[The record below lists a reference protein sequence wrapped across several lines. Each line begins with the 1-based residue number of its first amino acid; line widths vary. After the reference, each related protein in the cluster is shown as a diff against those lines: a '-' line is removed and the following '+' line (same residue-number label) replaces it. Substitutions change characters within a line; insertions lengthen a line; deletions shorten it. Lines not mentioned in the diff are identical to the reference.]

1 MDNKKVINALSFD
14 VEEWF
19 HCTHLE
25 GYIHRS
31 EWETHQSRIENNIQS
46 ILALLKKKE
55 TRGTFFVLGWVAQRH
70 PQVVKEIADQ
80 GHEIAT
86 HGWSH
91 LRATQQSPE
100 QFKAELKKSKDLL
113 QKISGQT
120 ISGHRAACFGLTSR
134 TQWIIDIL
142 LKMGFTYD
150 SSIFPII
157 HDKYGMVK
165 TPRFP
170 YLLREQK
177 GERLLEFPLS
187 TLKFMG
193 INIPF
198 AGGGYFR
205 LYPYFLTRYFISRL
219 NQAGQPAMIYLHP
232 PELDP
237 GQPRLKID
245 PINNFRIYVGIKNN
259 LRKLEKLLEDFR
271 FAPAREVLKQAG
283 WFRTVHK

>member
-1 MDNKKVINALSFD
+1 MDGKRIINALSFD

-25 GYIHRS
+25 KYIHRS
-31 EWETHQSRIENNIQS
+31 EWEDYESRIENSIQS
-46 ILALLKKKE
+46 ILTLLKKKQ
-55 TRGTFFVLGWVAQRH
+55 TYATFFVLGWVAQRH
-70 PQVVKEIADQ
+70 PQVIKRIADQ

-91 LRATQQSPE
+91 LRAAQQSPAE
-100 QFKAELKKSKDLL
+100 FEAELKKSKDLL
-113 QKISGQT
+113 QGITGQP
-120 ISGHRAACFGLTSR
+120 ISGHRAACFGLTSK
-134 TQWIIDIL
+134 TQWIIDVL
-142 LKMGFTYD
+142 LKVGFTYD

-187 TLKFMG
+187 TLKFLGM
-193 INIPF
+193 NIPF
-198 AGGGYFR
+198 AGGGYLR

-237 GQPRLKID
+237 GQPKLKVD
-245 PINNFRIYVGIKNN
+245 PINNFRIYVGINN
-259 LRKLEKLLEDFR
+259 NFRKLERLLGDFR
-271 FAPAREVLKQAG
+271 FAPVKEVLSTLRVG
-283 WFRTVHK
+283 